1 MNKVI
6 ISAAMSLMLLS
17 TSAMALTININKKK
31 NESERV
37 TPPSPQPPPPPT
49 PSQPTQPPPPP
60 PPPPVPAKQLV
71 TCKFA
76 EPKCDR
82 QDRVQMER
90 YQNEQQM
97 YSFGQCIRGEK
108 ERNYNFYC
116 TNGDIWMRIDFRRN
130 QADRIECYDPRQ
142 DKFFVARSIGEC
154 EKINRNL
161 NDRNE
166 VRTDVLPARHKQQGL
181 FRNRD
186 DR

>member
-31 NESERV
+31 SESERV
-37 TPPSPQPPPPPT
+37 TPPPPPPPSSL
-49 PSQPTQPPPPP
+49 PSPPPPP
-60 PPPPVPAKQLV
+60 PPPPPPSPPQIRC
-71 TCKFA
+71 TYA

-82 QDRVQMER
+82 YDRIQMER

-108 ERNYNFYC
+108 ERYYNFYC
-116 TNGDIWMRIDFRRN
+116 TNGDIWMKIDFRRN
-130 QADRIECYDPRQ
+130 KADRIECYDPRQ
-142 DKFFVARSIGEC
+142 DRFFVARSIGEC

-161 NDRNE
+161 NGRND
-166 VRTDVLPARHKQQGL
+166 VKTDISPSYHKQQGL
-181 FRNRD
+181 LKNFDNR
-186 DR
+186 

>member
-31 NESERV
+31 SESERV
-37 TPPSPQPPPPPT
+37 T
-49 PSQPTQPPPPP
+49 PPPPP
-60 PPPPVPAKQLV
+60 PPPPPPQIRC
-71 TCKFA
+71 TYA

-82 QDRVQMER
+82 YDRIQMER

-108 ERNYNFYC
+108 ERYYNFYC
-116 TNGDIWMRIDFRRN
+116 TNGDIWMKIDFRRN
-130 QADRIECYDPRQ
+130 KADRIECYDPRQ
-142 DKFFVARSIGEC
+142 DRFFVARSIGEC

-161 NDRNE
+161 NGRND
-166 VRTDVLPARHKQQGL
+166 VKTDISPSLHKQQGL
-181 FRNRD
+181 LKN
-186 DR
+186 

>member
-31 NESERV
+31 TESERV
-37 TPPSPQPPPPPT
+37 APPTPQPPPPP
-49 PSQPTQPPPPP
+49 PPQQPVQPPPPP
-60 PPPPVPAKQLV
+60 PPPPPPQIRC
-71 TCKFA
+71 TYA

-90 YQNEQQM
+90 YQNGQQM

-116 TNGDIWMRIDFRRN
+116 TNGDIWMRIDYRRN

-161 NDRNE
+161 NGRNE
-166 VRTDVLPARHKQQGL
+166 VKTDVPSTRHKQQGL
-181 FRNRD
+181 FRSRD
-186 DR
+186 DH